1 MHAYLAEWLSLI
13 IRWFH
18 VIAGVAW
25 IGASFYFI
33 WLDNNLREPPEWK
46 KQKGIKGDLWAI
58 HGGGFYEVAKYH
70 VGPEKM
76 PTELHWF
83 KWEAYSTLMSG
94 LALLFA
100 VYYFGNPGYL
110 IDPSKLELSTFGA
123 IAIGMGTLLGV
134 MAIYEALIRSPLAKH
149 GLAFGVVLF
158 LILVGVS
165 WGMFQVFAG
174 RGAFIHVGAVI
185 GTIMVAN
192 VFLGIVPAQ
201 RALVSAVEEG
211 RKPDDHVVMLAQRA
225 MLRSRHNNYLTLPV
239 IFIMIS
245 NHYPMF
251 YGHEY
256 GWAVLAAI
264 GAITAYARHFF
275 NLRHQHITKPSILVI
290 SALATLLLIWAMAP
304 SAPEA
309 PAPAVDSQGEPVA
322 VTPVADDEVQQLL
335 ATHCIACHAAQPS
348 SPAFQAPPAGIT
360 LENLQQL
367 KQHSAK
373 VQQAAVNTQYMP
385 LGNMTGITPEERS
398 LLGQWLRE
406 NP

>member
-25 IGASFYFI
+25 IGASFYFV

-76 PTELHWF
+76 PAELHWF

-100 VYYFGNPGYL
+100 VYYLGNPGYL
-110 IDPSKLELSTFGA
+110 IDASKLDLSMGGA

-134 MAIYEALIRSPLAKH
+134 MVIYEALIRSPLAKH

-158 LILVGVS
+158 LILVAVA

-201 RALVSAVEEG
+201 RALVSAVEKG
-211 RKPDDHVVMLAQRA
+211 DTPDERVVMLAQRA

-251 YGHEY
+251 YGNEY

-275 NLRHQHITKPSILVI
+275 NLRHKQINKPSILVV
-290 SALATLLLIWAMAP
+290 SALATLALIWAMAP
-304 SAPEA
+304 SAPETA
-309 PAPAVDSQGEPVA
+309 ATHNADGTQVA
-322 VTPVADDEVQQLL
+322 RVADADVSQLL
-335 ATHCIACHAAQPS
+335 ATHCQACHAAQPS
-348 SPAFQAPPAGIT
+348 SPAFQAPPAGIMLET
-360 LENLQQL
+360 LDQL
-367 KQHSAK
+367 KLHRAK
-373 VQQAAVNTQYMP
+373 VYQAAVATQYMP

-398 LLGQWLRE
+398 LLGQWLQE